1 MVLTMEDRHQFLAID
16 LGAESGRAML
26 VTLAGG
32 RVDLQE
38 VHRWGNRPA
47 VMAGTRYWDL
57 PHLFNEIIE
66 ALKLCARR
74 GLQLTS
80 IGVDTWGVDF
90 GLLDCTGRLVSLP
103 VQYRDSRTEGIHE
116 YSDPIMSRQEIFR
129 RTGCEPWAIASLFQL
144 LSMQRDGDRTLEIA
158 ETFLNM
164 PDLVNYLLTGRPVS
178 EKSIACTSG
187 IMDVNGCWD
196 AEIIRA
202 FGLKPGMFGELVE
215 PGTVLGPLSE
225 DVRRQ
230 AEFPEIPV
238 IAVTGHDTAS
248 AVAAIPAD
256 GDNWAFL
263 SCGTWSILGAFLDAP
278 VCTPQCLSLGFTN
291 EYTYGGWFLARNIS
305 GLWLIQELLRKWN
318 TPEDPWGY
326 DRMTTEARASE
337 FTGLVDVADPS
348 LTAPADMQQ
357 ALEALLTGSGQP
369 LPKTRGQLVRCVL
382 ASLALEYNAR
392 LETITELTGRRFDAL
407 YMVGGGI
414 ANTLLCQFTAD
425 ACAISVQAGAPQG
438 TSLGNALVQAAAM
451 GIIDSPSAI
460 HAVMRQS
467 TEITDYR
474 PQTAD
479 LWARKR
485 DDYAKLISRR

>member
-1 MVLTMEDRHQFLAID
+1 MEDGHHFLAID

-57 PHLFNEIIE
+57 PYLLNEIIE
-66 ALKLCARR
+66 ALKLCGRR
-74 GLQLTS
+74 GVQPTS

-90 GLLDCTGRLVSLP
+90 GLLDGAGRLVSLP

-116 YSDPIMSRQEIFR
+116 YSEPIMSQQEIFR
-129 RTGCEPWAIASLFQL
+129 RTGYEPWAIASLFQL
-144 LSMQRDGDRTLEIA
+144 LAMQRDGDRGLDIA

-164 PDLVNYLLTGRPVS
+164 PDLVNYLLTGRAVS
-178 EKSIACTSG
+178 EKSIANTSG
-187 IMDVNGCWD
+187 MMDVNGCWD

-202 FGLKPGMFGELVE
+202 FGLKRSMFGPLVE
-215 PGTVLGPLSE
+215 PGTVLGPLNRE
-225 DVRRQ
+225 VRQ
-230 AEFPEIPV
+230 QTQLPEIPV
-238 IAVTGHDTAS
+238 VSVAGHDTAS
-248 AVAAIPAD
+248 AAAAVPAE

-263 SCGTWSILGAFLDAP
+263 SCGTWSLLCALIDEP
-278 VCTPQCLSLGFTN
+278 ICTPSCLSLGFTN
-291 EYTYGGWFLARNIS
+291 EYTFGGWFLARNIS
-305 GLWLIQELLRKWN
+305 GLWLVQELRRKWD
-318 TPEDPWGY
+318 TPDDPWDY
-326 DRMTTEARASE
+326 DRMTAEARAAE
-337 FTGLVDVADPS
+337 YTGLVDVADPS
-348 LTAPADMQQ
+348 LTAPADMQE
-357 ALEALLTGSGQP
+357 ALEALLAGSGQP
-369 LPKTRGQLVRCVL
+369 LPKTPGQLVRCVL
-382 ASLALEYNAR
+382 TSLALEYNDR
-392 LETITELTGRRFDAL
+392 LKTIAELTGRRFDSL

-425 ACAISVQAGAPQG
+425 ACDIDTRAGAPQG

-451 GIIDSPSAI
+451 GIIDGPDAI
-460 HAVMRQS
+460 RGVMRES
-467 TEITDYR
+467 TEMTDYR
-474 PQTAD
+474 PQAAD

>member
-1 MVLTMEDRHQFLAID
+1 MEDGHHFLAID

-26 VTLAGG
+26 VSLAGG
-32 RVDLQE
+32 RADMQE

-47 VMAGTRYWDL
+47 ILAGTRYWDL
-57 PHLFNEIIE
+57 PQLFNEIIQ
-66 ALKLCARR
+66 ALKLCAQR

-116 YSDPIMSRQEIFR
+116 YSDPLMSREEIFR

-144 LSMQRDGDRTLEIA
+144 LAMQRDGDRGLEIA

-164 PDLVNYLLTGRPVS
+164 PDLVNYFLTGRAVS
-178 EKSIACTSG
+178 EKSIACTSCL
-187 IMDVNGCWD
+187 MDVNGRWD
-196 AEIIRA
+196 EEIIRA
-202 FGLKPGMFGELVE
+202 FGLKRGMFGELVE

-230 AEFPEIPV
+230 TQLPEIPV
-238 IAVTGHDTAS
+238 VSVAGHDTAS
-248 AVAAIPAD
+248 AAAAVPAAR
-256 GDNWAFL
+256 GDWAFL

-278 VCTPQCLSLGFTN
+278 VCTPECLSLGFTN

-305 GLWLIQELLRKWN
+305 GLWLVQELRRKWN
-318 TPEDPWGY
+318 TPADPWDY
-326 DRMTTEARASE
+326 DRMTGEARGDQAAE
-337 FTGLVDVADPS
+337 YAGLVDVADPS

-357 ALEALLTGSGQP
+357 ALEALLAGSGQS

-382 ASLALEYNAR
+382 TSLALEYNAR
-392 LETITELTGRRFDAL
+392 LDTISELTGRRFDSL

-425 ACAISVQAGAPQG
+425 ACDIDVHAGAPQG
-438 TSLGNALVQAAAM
+438 TSLGNALIQAAAM
-451 GIIDSPSAI
+451 GIIDGPRAI
-460 HAVMRQS
+460 RGVMRES
-467 TEITDYR
+467 TEITDYH
-474 PQTAD
+474 PHTAD
-479 LWARKR
+479 LWRQKR
-485 DDYAKLISRR
+485 GDYAKLISQR